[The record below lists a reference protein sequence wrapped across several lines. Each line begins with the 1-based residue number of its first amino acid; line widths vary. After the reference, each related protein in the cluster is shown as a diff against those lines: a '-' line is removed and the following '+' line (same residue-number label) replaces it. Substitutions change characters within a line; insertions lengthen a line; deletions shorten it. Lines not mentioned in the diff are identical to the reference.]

1 MIPPPSSFSMLECF
15 LDSLSLSLSLLKL
28 QRGHIAISGL
38 FLLD

>member
-1 MIPPPSSFSMLECF
+1 MIPPPSSSSMLECF
-15 LDSLSLSLSLLKL
+15 LVSLSLLKL